1 VNLQGRAWI
10 GGGFPFMGVANLRTR
25 GRTCPAGQLRLFR
38 SPQSVNSL
46 GARAISQQGQ
56 LRERSSGN
64 RLISSCSQSAGSE
77 IGRSKSPSGGLK
89 SPRPPGRRR
98 RAWTRGTG
106 PYLLLHVELELKA
119 VGLHALIKQVQRNDA
134 NLQPG
139 GCNLSF
145 RATRRG
151 DSGAGKSVEARAVGP
166 LGPCP

>member
-1 VNLQGRAWI
+1 
-10 GGGFPFMGVANLRTR
+10 
-25 GRTCPAGQLRLFR
+25 
-38 SPQSVNSL
+38 
-46 GARAISQQGQ
+46 
-56 LRERSSGN
+56 
-64 RLISSCSQSAGSE
+64 
-77 IGRSKSPSGGLK
+77 
-89 SPRPPGRRR
+89 
-98 RAWTRGTG
+98 
-106 PYLLLHVELELKA
+106 VELELKA